1 LKKTTKI
8 SATSSSSTGIIRDL
22 NETDIDLSKSEKK
35 KSKII
40 QNFSKNK
47 SKKIVKE
54 HDTPLITSIIDL
66 SEEIIDDKRRSLDV
80 ASKRSI
86 RVALS
91 NNIEVYLYTY
101 TYI

>member
-1 LKKTTKI
+1 LKKTTEI
-8 SATSSSSTGIIRDL
+8 PATSSSSTGIIRDL
-22 NETDIDLSKSEKK
+22 NETEIDLSKSEKN

-47 SKKIVKE
+47 SKNFVKE

-66 SEEIIDDKRRSLDV
+66 SEEIIDDKRKSLDV

-91 NNIEVYLYTY
+91 NNIEVYFYT
-101 TYI
+101 